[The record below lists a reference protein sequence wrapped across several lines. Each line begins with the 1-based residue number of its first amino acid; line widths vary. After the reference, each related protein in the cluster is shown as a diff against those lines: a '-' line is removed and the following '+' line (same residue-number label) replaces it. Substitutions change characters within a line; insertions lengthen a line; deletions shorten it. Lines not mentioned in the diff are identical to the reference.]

1 MALRGRRIENFLEL
15 WWLVA
20 SGVVGIWVSST
31 SFQKSNIGWPQ
42 QPPTKKVVNFNMIF
56 HESTKSIFFQNIKIK
71 LNSRTWMTLK
81 SSVEIFQTLEPL
93 QPQWPPQPQQPP
105 WPQWPLQPHF
115 IKNITDCDGW
125 IIPGTKMTNTG
136 PFLGNGS
143 SKIQFFTDISTISVG
158 GCWGQGMTLFWKLV
172 DEMQMPTTLE
182 ATSDHSSRKFSI
194 FLPLRAI

>member
-1 MALRGRRIENFLEL
+1 MALRGRRIENFLKL

-31 SFQKSNIGWPQ
+31 SFQKSNISWPQ
-42 QPPTKKVVNFNMIF
+42 QPLTKNVVNFNMIF

-143 SKIQFFTDISTISVG
+143 SKIHFFTDISTISVRGCG
-158 GCWGQGMTLFWKLV
+158 GHSMLLFWKVV
-172 DEMQMPTTLE
+172 DETQLY
-182 ATSDHSSRKFSI
+182 KI
-194 FLPLRAI
+194 FWSH

>member
-1 MALRGRRIENFLEL
+1 M
-15 WWLVA
+15 A
-20 SGVVGIWVSST
+20 SGVVDIWVSST
-31 SFQKSNIGWPQ
+31 SFQKSNISWPQ
-42 QPPTKKVVNFNMIF
+42 QPLTKNVVNFNMIF

-136 PFLGNGS
+136 PFLWNGS
-143 SKIQFFTDISTISVG
+143 SKIQFFTDIWYLLCRRLLRPAYVTFWIFFWWNSNAEY
-158 GCWGQGMTLFWKLV
+158 WGTC
-172 DEMQMPTTLE
+172 
-182 ATSDHSSRKFSI
+182 
-194 FLPLRAI
+194 